1 MRLEFGVN
9 PLDHDCGVAGLHAGR
24 AEHDDAVADARV
36 IGVDRGL
43 AVLQALQMHG
53 TDGSPSATLDLSV
66 LLHLRNRLPLILR
79 R

>member
-1 MRLEFGVN
+1 VN

-24 AEHDDAVADARV
+24 AVADARV